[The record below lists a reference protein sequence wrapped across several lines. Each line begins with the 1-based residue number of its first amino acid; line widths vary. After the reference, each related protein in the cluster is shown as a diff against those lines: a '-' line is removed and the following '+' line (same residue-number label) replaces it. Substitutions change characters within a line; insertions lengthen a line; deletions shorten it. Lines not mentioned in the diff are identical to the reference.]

1 MKTMAK
7 CLLSFTVVIL
17 VLFGVMVEKAYADD
31 PPKDMEV
38 AVQQEL
44 PLIRDVMTTL
54 KGKAAEKA
62 VPGEPIRQYFLP
74 TDEILK
80 YTPSTKLSEML
91 QERPREEE
99 RGAWQV
105 PMLIDGEVR
114 GVVTMVYR
122 SEHGWI
128 VATITGAKES
138 SALPR
143 LLSTLPE
150 QLEARGISGDYSI
163 KWVVT
168 EPSDSYHIL
177 VACESGEEFLAP
189 LQNRKWWAQEFEMG
203 KLYDPPIV
211 MKEIVADAR
220 TGECLPGQ
228 ECGGGAS
235 AGNEGIGFLGKYG
248 WHMLGICLGSIALGF
263 AIYHLWIKPRQ
274 ESL

>member
-1 MKTMAK
+1 MKTIAK

-17 VLFGVMVEKAYADD
+17 ALFGVMVEKAYADG

-74 TDEILK
+74 RDEILK

-91 QERPREEE
+91 QEMPRQEE

-114 GVVTMVYR
+114 GIVTMIYR
-122 SEHGWI
+122 SERGW
-128 VATITGAKES
+128 VVDTITGAKKS

-143 LLSTLPE
+143 LLSSLPE

-168 EPSDSYHIL
+168 GPSYHIL

-211 MKEIVADAR
+211 MKEVVTDAR
-220 TGECLPGQ
+220 SGECLPGQ

-235 AGNEGIGFLGKYG
+235 AGNEDVGFWGKYR
-248 WHMLGICLGSIALGF
+248 WLLGICLGSVALGF